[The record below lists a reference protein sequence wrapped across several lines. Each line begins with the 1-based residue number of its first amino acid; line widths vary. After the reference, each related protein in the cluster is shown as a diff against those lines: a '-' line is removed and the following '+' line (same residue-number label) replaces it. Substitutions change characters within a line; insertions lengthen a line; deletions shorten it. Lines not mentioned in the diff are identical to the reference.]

1 MKNVFLLVFNVPWV
15 KIRMSLKI
23 FVLILIILL
32 NNTNDELP
40 ICSIVTGDFNARC
53 FVPTRIVLLN
63 RIVHL
68 NTVNHIV
75 HNWTITSSKIQHSPD
90 FQKPGCGKR
99 TIWFDL
105 YCHYKQ
111 FSTVF
116 FKGWNSWIQF
126 LFYFFLEHHLKTL
139 NKEQYSL
146 THVYL

>member
-1 MKNVFLLVFNVPWV
+1 MHKKNLSRKNLITLCFFCFF
-15 KIRMSLKI
+15 I
-23 FVLILIILL
+23 FVFWTVL
-32 NNTNDELP
+32 
-40 ICSIVTGDFNARC
+40 CMGTG
-53 FVPTRIVLLN
+53 VPTRIVLLN